1 MEKKSTISTAKLLKG
16 NEACRQ
22 VAKAEKLGAK
32 RTNVH
37 KTEGKNADAFAAKAT
52 EGRRRWN
59 SGSLMLHS
67 IHAML
72 LIAAIFMHPVYET
85 SLAGALP

>member
-37 KTEGKNADAFAAKAT
+37 KTEGKNADAFAAKKP
-52 EGRRRWN
+52 RRVV
-59 SGSLMLHS
+59 GAGTLVPLCS
-67 IHAML
+67 IAS
-72 LIAAIFMHPVYET
+72 T
-85 SLAGALP
+85 RCC